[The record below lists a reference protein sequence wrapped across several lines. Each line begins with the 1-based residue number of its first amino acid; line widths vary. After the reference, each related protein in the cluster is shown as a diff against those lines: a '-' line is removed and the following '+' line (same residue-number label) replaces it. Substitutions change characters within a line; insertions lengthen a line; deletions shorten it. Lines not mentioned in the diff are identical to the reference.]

1 MTEELKIYKDI
12 DINFIR
18 LSKPEINTLDIPL
31 SGIYNNIDNN
41 EYPNYPLKNKFKNFT
56 TTLNGGLGAENL
68 FLLKNTFDKL
78 ITEEFLEGLI
88 ILSNN
93 STRDIIIK
101 NVEISLIFETQ
112 QKTLTI
118 SLPDKDNTLFLSP
131 NQSYSIKVKNYLKK
145 KGKYSFDVKFWTKS
159 FFYDQQYNML
169 RQKAKIRENKK
180 YKIIDN
186 HVEYYNNKIFSFNVS
201 EPFEIKTKFKMNQMK
216 EEYFIEINIKNKTK
230 YNLTI
235 PDLIIKPNKKNN
247 IHLKPVST
255 LEEMQ
260 LNIDET
266 IPFNEAEKKDN
277 NFLINTKI
285 FSLLPEE
292 ELNLFFKNDSKELF
306 LFEEKFIL
314 YIKWLKLFD
323 FSPKNF
329 EFEFNNELEI
339 FNEYF
344 FFLITERPK
353 GNIILDHDFPIIF
366 QFVNKQP
373 KKNFELIIRDYEN
386 DNNKSDN
393 EVAIIIKE
401 YKFALNEKCQKYDV
415 NIICKSDKTGRVKF
429 PKILIKIMESGGRN
443 ILGEYIYKNLLCFNC
458 VENVQL
464 I

>member
-93 STRDIIIK
+93 STRDVIIK

-366 QFVNKQP
+366 QFVTKQP
-373 KKNFELIIRDYEN
+373 KKNFELIITDYEN

-415 NIICKSDKTGRVKF
+415 NIICKSDKIGRVKF

>member
-1 MTEELKIYKDI
+1 
-12 DINFIR
+12 
-18 LSKPEINTLDIPL
+18 
-31 SGIYNNIDNN
+31 
-41 EYPNYPLKNKFKNFT
+41 
-56 TTLNGGLGAENL
+56 
-68 FLLKNTFDKL
+68 
-78 ITEEFLEGLI
+78 
-88 ILSNN
+88 
-93 STRDIIIK
+93 
-101 NVEISLIFETQ
+101 
-112 QKTLTI
+112 
-118 SLPDKDNTLFLSP
+118 
-131 NQSYSIKVKNYLKK
+131 
-145 KGKYSFDVKFWTKS
+145 
-159 FFYDQQYNML
+159 
-169 RQKAKIRENKK
+169 
-180 YKIIDN
+180 
-186 HVEYYNNKIFSFNVS
+186 
-201 EPFEIKTKFKMNQMK
+201 
-216 EEYFIEINIKNKTK
+216 
-230 YNLTI
+230 
-235 PDLIIKPNKKNN
+235 
-247 IHLKPVST
+247 
-255 LEEMQ
+255 MQ

-366 QFVNKQP
+366 QFVTKQP
-373 KKNFELIIRDYEN
+373 KKNFELIITDYEN

>member
-93 STRDIIIK
+93 STRDVIIK

-201 EPFEIKTKFKMNQMK
+201 EPFEI
-216 EEYFIEINIKNKTK
+216 
-230 YNLTI
+230 
-235 PDLIIKPNKKNN
+235 
-247 IHLKPVST
+247 
-255 LEEMQ
+255 
-260 LNIDET
+260 IDET

-366 QFVNKQP
+366 QFVTKQP